1 MHFSCGIEDTRRCV
15 VGRPARSVRVSTS
28 ERRIASGDGVL
39 ALSDFFAMV
48 DVGLETR
55 TRMGRRRVEV
65 RCILAWVDLVDVDI
79 NVSVSV
85 AVGKGL
91 RR

>member
-1 MHFSCGIEDTRRCV
+1 M
-15 VGRPARSVRVSTS
+15 
-28 ERRIASGDGVL
+28 

-65 RCILAWVDLVDVDI
+65 RCILAWVDLVDVDVD
-79 NVSVSV
+79 NSVGV
-85 AVGKGL
+85 GVGKGL
-91 RR
+91 GR